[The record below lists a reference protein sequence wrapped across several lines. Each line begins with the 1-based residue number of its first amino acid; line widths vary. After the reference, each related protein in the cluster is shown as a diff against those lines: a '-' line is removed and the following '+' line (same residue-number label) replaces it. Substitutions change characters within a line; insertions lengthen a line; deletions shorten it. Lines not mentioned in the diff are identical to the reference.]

1 MTKRLDG
8 KTAVITGGSTGIGRA
23 IALRFAEE
31 GAAVVINDI
40 NELSLWEGD
49 GDKSTAQL
57 ITENG
62 GRAIYA
68 HGDVSNSADVNRLF
82 EQAVSEFGRID
93 VVLNNAAIFEAYSI
107 LETTEESWDK
117 LMNINLRGQF
127 LVAKRAIDTMIEQ
140 DIVKEARGRLINVSS
155 QHGMVGPPEFLA
167 YAVAKGGTVNMTR
180 QLAVD
185 YGKHGI
191 LVNGLAPGRILVRF
205 NSDEEAAAVDST
217 IAYSKSRTP
226 FHRLGRVS
234 DLTGPAVF
242 LASDD
247 CTYVSGHNLL
257 VDGGWMA
264 F

>member
-1 MTKRLDG
+1 
-8 KTAVITGGSTGIGRA
+8 
-23 IALRFAEE
+23 
-31 GAAVVINDI
+31 
-40 NELSLWEGD
+40 
-49 GDKSTAQL
+49 
-57 ITENG
+57 
-62 GRAIYA
+62 
-68 HGDVSNSADVNRLF
+68 
-82 EQAVSEFGRID
+82 
-93 VVLNNAAIFEAYSI
+93 
-107 LETTEESWDK
+107 
-117 LMNINLRGQF
+117 MNINLRGQF